1 MSIECWQTKLYDTLL
16 FLNFSVSV
24 LDINDNAPE
33 FLIPS
38 GCVSI
43 TEFHDRSNAITT
55 ILTSDA
61 DDPTTPNGQVII
73 DIANNN
79 DLDNLFTVTQILEHT
94 AEIHATQTLHGRHG
108 NYTLVLRMQ
117 DLGTPSHLVEAPLD
131 ICVTDYND
139 HAPVFISP
147 PPNSTL
153 RVPEVFY

>member
-1 MSIECWQTKLYDTLL
+1 MLL
-16 FLNFSVSV
+16 RRCFSVTV
-24 LDINDNAPE
+24 LDVNDNAPE
-33 FLIPS
+33 FLIPT

-43 TEFHDRSNAITT
+43 TEFHEPSNVITT

-73 DIANNN
+73 DISNSNE
-79 DLDNLFTVTQILEHT
+79 LDDLFTVTQINEHT
-94 AEIHATQTLHGRHG
+94 AEVHAARNLHGKHG
-108 NYTLVLRMQ
+108 NYTLLLRMQ

-139 HAPVFISP
+139 HAPIFISP

-153 RVPEVFY
+153 RVPEVQTFDDVGNLMIKPF